1 MNRNRMKAK
10 WRPLFGICVKL
21 DNFKN
26 SQRLPLLFSDA
37 SSFKVSPRKKNITN
51 SASPTKAV
59 IPPAI
64 AYGYSIGGSSMGAS
78 VVSESIVIFPASP
91 AE

>member
-26 SQRLPLLFSDA
+26 SQRLPLFFDV
-37 SSFKVSPRKKNITN
+37 SSFNVSPRKKNITN
-51 SASPTKAV
+51 SASPTDAV
-59 IPPAI
+59 IPPAM

-78 VVSESIVIFPASP
+78 VVNESIVIFPIVL

>member
-1 MNRNRMKAK
+1 MKAK

-26 SQRLPLLFSDA
+26 SQRLPLLFFDA
-37 SSFKVSPRKKNITN
+37 SSFNVSPRKKNITN
-51 SASPTKAV
+51 SASPTNAV
-59 IPPAI
+59 IPPAM
-64 AYGYSIGGSSMGAS
+64 AYGYSIGGSSMEAS
-78 VVSESIVIFPASP
+78 VVSESIVIFATVS